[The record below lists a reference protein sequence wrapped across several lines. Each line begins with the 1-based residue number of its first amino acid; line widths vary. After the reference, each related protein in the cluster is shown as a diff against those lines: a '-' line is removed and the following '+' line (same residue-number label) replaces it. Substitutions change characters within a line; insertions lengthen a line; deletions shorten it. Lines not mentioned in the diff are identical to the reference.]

1 MTAATPPKAVVI
13 SALGITQILA
23 WGSTYYL
30 LAVLA
35 EPIAAETGW
44 PLTMVVGGLTLGLI
58 AASFVSPRV
67 GNAIQATGGR
77 PVMSASS
84 LIMAA
89 GLAGLAFVDHPAL
102 YFAVWILLG
111 IGMGAGLYDAAFATL
126 GRLYGKDARGAITAL
141 TLHGGFASTLCWP
154 LSAFLVETLGWRGA
168 CLTYAGI
175 HLFINL
181 PLHVFALPR
190 FAPDDPARP
199 RQSRREILG
208 ALLRGRE
215 KSVAPITLPQR
226 DRLVFALLATG
237 LTVGGI
243 ASAVLSVHLLTVLQA
258 REIALAAAVGLGALV
273 GPSQVGGRILE
284 MLIGRRFHPLWTAAV
299 SAILI
304 FAGVSLLAGHTPLI
318 ALALVLY
325 GAGIGIR
332 SIVRGTLPL
341 ALFDPQIYATLMGR
355 LAAPILLVGALS
367 PLAAA
372 WIIDAFGTDT
382 LLMVIVGLCVTDII
396 LFGLVAL
403 AARRRAQQDATAQV
417 AEPEAAVETTGIGQE
432 TPVPPRPQ

>member
-1 MTAATPPKAVVI
+1 MTRMTPPRAVVI

-35 EPIAAETGW
+35 EPIARETGW

-58 AASFVSPRV
+58 AASIVSPRV

-141 TLHGGFASTLCWP
+141 TLYGGFASTLCWP

-168 CLTYAGI
+168 CLTYAGV

-190 FAPDDPARP
+190 FAPEDPARP

-215 KSVAPITLPQR
+215 SGGARMTLPQG
-226 DRLVFALLATG
+226 DRLLFALLATG
-237 LTVGGI
+237 LTIGGI

-258 REIALAAAVGLGALV
+258 RDIALAAAVGLGALV

-284 MLIGRRFHPLWTAAV
+284 MLIGRKFHPLWTAFA
-299 SAILI
+299 SAMLIL
-304 FAGVSLLAGHTPLI
+304 AGVSLLAGHAPLI
-318 ALALVLY
+318 ALALIFY

-341 ALFDPQIYATLMGR
+341 ALFDPGIYATMMGR

-372 WIIDAFGTDT
+372 WIIDAFGTDA
-382 LLMVIVGLCVTDII
+382 LLAI
-396 LFGLVAL
+396 LVAL
-403 AARRRAQQDATAQV
+403 CGLDVALMAAVAWAAARRARQALNGAPAD
-417 AEPEAAVETTGIGQE
+417 
-432 TPVPPRPQ
+432 PQT

>member
-1 MTAATPPKAVVI
+1 MIAATVPRKAVVI

-35 EPIAAETGW
+35 EPIARETGW

-89 GLAGLAFVDHPAL
+89 GLAGLAFVNHPAL
-102 YFAVWILLG
+102 YFTVWILLG

-141 TLHGGFASTLCWP
+141 TLYGGFASTLCWP

-199 RQSRREILG
+199 RQSRREVLT

-215 KSVAPITLPQR
+215 SSGARITLPES

-237 LTVGGI
+237 LTIGGI

-284 MLIGRRFHPLWTAAV
+284 MLIGRRFHPLWTALA
-299 SAILI
+299 SALLI
-304 FAGVSLLAGHTPLI
+304 CAGVGLLAGHAPLI

-341 ALFDPQIYATLMGR
+341 ALFDSGIYATMMGR
-355 LAAPILLVGALS
+355 LAAPILLLGALS

-372 WIIDAFGTDT
+372 WIIDAFGTDA
-382 LLMVIVGLCVTDII
+382 LLVI
-396 LFGLVAL
+396 LVAL
-403 AARRRAQQDATAQV
+403 CGVDVALIAAVAWAAARRARQALSGAPADSQT
-417 AEPEAAVETTGIGQE
+417 
-432 TPVPPRPQ
+432 

>member
-1 MTAATPPKAVVI
+1 MTRMTPPRAVVI

-35 EPIAAETGW
+35 EPIARETGW

-58 AASFVSPRV
+58 AASIVSPRV

-141 TLHGGFASTLCWP
+141 TLYGGFASTLCWP

-168 CLTYAGI
+168 CLTYAGV

-190 FAPDDPARP
+190 FAPEDPARP

-215 KSVAPITLPQR
+215 SGGARMTLPQG
-226 DRLVFALLATG
+226 DRLLFALLATG
-237 LTVGGI
+237 LTIGGI

-258 REIALAAAVGLGALV
+258 RDIALAAAVGLGALV

-284 MLIGRRFHPLWTAAV
+284 MLIGRKFHPLWTAFA
-299 SAILI
+299 SAMLIL
-304 FAGVSLLAGHTPLI
+304 AGVSLLAGHAPLI
-318 ALALVLY
+318 ALALIFY

-341 ALFDPQIYATLMGR
+341 ALFDPGIYATMMGR

-372 WIIDAFGTDT
+372 WIIDAFGTDA
-382 LLMVIVGLCVTDII
+382 LLAI
-396 LFGLVAL
+396 LVAL
-403 AARRRAQQDATAQV
+403 CGLDVALMAAVAWAAARRARQAL
-417 AEPEAAVETTGIGQE
+417 TGA
-432 TPVPPRPQ
+432 PADPQT

>member
-1 MTAATPPKAVVI
+1 MTRMTPPRAVVI
-13 SALGITQILA
+13 SALGVTQILA

-35 EPIAAETGW
+35 EPIARETGW

-58 AASFVSPRV
+58 AASIVSPRV

-102 YFAVWILLG
+102 YFTVWILLG

-141 TLHGGFASTLCWP
+141 TLYGGFASTLCWP

-168 CLTYAGI
+168 CLTYAAI
-175 HLFINL
+175 HLFVNL

-190 FAPDDPARP
+190 VPPDDPARP
-199 RQSRREILG
+199 RQSRSQILT

-215 KSVAPITLPQR
+215 SDGVRVTLPQE

-237 LTVGGI
+237 LTIGGI

-258 REIALAAAVGLGALV
+258 RDIALATAVGLGALV
-273 GPSQVGGRILE
+273 GPSQVSGRILE
-284 MLIGRRFHPLWTAAV
+284 MLIGRRFHPLWTALA
-299 SAILI
+299 SALLI
-304 FAGVSLLAGHTPLI
+304 CTGVGLLACHAPMI

-341 ALFDPQIYATLMGR
+341 ALFDPGIYATMMGR
-355 LAAPILLVGALS
+355 LAAPILLLGALS

-372 WIIDAFGTDT
+372 WIIDAFGPD
-382 LLMVIVGLCVTDII
+382 LLLFILVALCLTDII
-396 LFGLVAL
+396 LIGLVAL
-403 AARRRAQQDATAQV
+403 AAQRRARLQAQA
-417 AEPEAAVETTGIGQE
+417 AEPEGVAAVVGSGQK

>member
-1 MTAATPPKAVVI
+1 MPATPPRAVVI
-13 SALGITQILA
+13 SALGVTQILA

-44 PLTMVVGGLTLGLI
+44 SLAMVVGGLTLGLI
-58 AASFVSPRV
+58 AASFVSRRV

-89 GLAGLAFVDHPAL
+89 GLAGLAFVDHPGL
-102 YFAVWILLG
+102 YFAIWILLG

-126 GRLYGKDARGAITAL
+126 GRLYGKEARGAITAL
-141 TLHGGFASTLCWP
+141 TLYGGFASTLCWP
-154 LSAFLVETLGWRGA
+154 LSAFLVEALGWRGA
-168 CLTYAGI
+168 CLTYAGV
-175 HLFINL
+175 HLLINL
-181 PLHVFALPR
+181 PLHFFALPR
-190 FAPDDPARP
+190 RPPDDPARP
-199 RQSRREILG
+199 PQSRREILA

-215 KSVAPITLPQR
+215 RGAAQISLPAS
-226 DRLVFALLATG
+226 DRLLFTLLATG
-237 LTVGGI
+237 LTIGGI

-258 REIALAAAVGLGALV
+258 RDIALAAAVGLGALV

-284 MLIGRRFHPLWTAAV
+284 MLIGRRFHPLWTALA
-299 SAILI
+299 SALLI
-304 FAGVSLLAGHTPLI
+304 FAGVTMLAGHAPLI

-341 ALFDPQIYATLMGR
+341 ALFDPQIFATLMGR

-372 WIIDAFGTDT
+372 WIIDAFGAD
-382 LLMVIVGLCVTDII
+382 LL
-396 LFGLVAL
+396 LFILVAL
-403 AARRRAQQDATAQV
+403 CAIDVALVAAIAWAAARRERLNLSGA
-417 AEPEAAVETTGIGQE
+417 
-432 TPVPPRPQ
+432 PVDPQT

>member
-1 MTAATPPKAVVI
+1 MTRMTPPRAVVI

-35 EPIAAETGW
+35 EPIARETGW

-58 AASFVSPRV
+58 AASVVSPRV

-84 LIMAA
+84 LIMAT

-102 YFAVWILLG
+102 YFTVWVLLG

-126 GRLYGKDARGAITAL
+126 GRLYGKDARGGITAL
-141 TLHGGFASTLCWP
+141 TLYGGFASTLCWP

-199 RQSRREILG
+199 RQSRREVLT

-215 KSVAPITLPQR
+215 SSGARITLPES

-237 LTVGGI
+237 LTIGGI

-258 REIALAAAVGLGALV
+258 RDIALAAAVGLGALV
-273 GPSQVGGRILE
+273 GPSQVGGRVLE
-284 MLIGRRFHPLWTAAV
+284 MLIGRKFHPLWTAVV

-304 FAGVSLLAGHTPLI
+304 FAGVTLLAGHAPLI
-318 ALALVLY
+318 ALALMLY

-341 ALFDPQIYATLMGR
+341 ALFDPGIYATMMGR
-355 LAAPILLVGALS
+355 LAAPILLLGALS

-372 WIIDAFGTDT
+372 WIIDAFGPD
-382 LLMVIVGLCVTDII
+382 LLLVILVALCLTDII
-396 LFGLVAL
+396 LIGLVAL
-403 AARRRAQQDATAQV
+403 AAQRRARLQAQA
-417 AEPEAAVETTGIGQE
+417 AEPEGVAAVAGSGQE

>member
-1 MTAATPPKAVVI
+1 MTRMTPPRAVVI

-35 EPIAAETGW
+35 EPIARETGW

-58 AASFVSPRV
+58 AASVVSPRV

-84 LIMAA
+84 LIMAT
-89 GLAGLAFVDHPAL
+89 GLAGLAFVEHPAL
-102 YFAVWILLG
+102 YFTVWVLLG

-141 TLHGGFASTLCWP
+141 TLYGGFASTLCWP

-199 RQSRREILG
+199 RQSRREVLT

-215 KSVAPITLPQR
+215 SSGARITLPES

-237 LTVGGI
+237 LTIGGI

-258 REIALAAAVGLGALV
+258 RDIALAAAVGLGALV

-284 MLIGRRFHPLWTAAV
+284 MLIGRKFHPLWTAAV

-304 FAGVSLLAGHTPLI
+304 FAGVTLLAGHAPLI
-318 ALALVLY
+318 ALALMLY

-341 ALFDPQIYATLMGR
+341 ALFDPGIYATMMGR
-355 LAAPILLVGALS
+355 LAAPILLLGALS

-372 WIIDAFGTDT
+372 WIIDAFGPD
-382 LLMVIVGLCVTDII
+382 LLLVILVALCLTDII
-396 LFGLVAL
+396 LIGLVAL
-403 AARRRAQQDATAQV
+403 AAQRRARLQAQA
-417 AEPEAAVETTGIGQE
+417 AEPEGVAAVAGSGQE

>member
-1 MTAATPPKAVVI
+1 MTRMTPPRAVVI
-13 SALGITQILA
+13 SALGVTQILA

-35 EPIAAETGW
+35 EPIARETGW

-58 AASFVSPRV
+58 AASIVSPRV

-102 YFAVWILLG
+102 YFTVWILLG

-141 TLHGGFASTLCWP
+141 TLYGGFASTLCWP

-168 CLTYAGI
+168 CLTYAAI
-175 HLFINL
+175 HLFVNL

-190 FAPDDPARP
+190 VPPDDPARP
-199 RQSRREILG
+199 RQSRSQILT

-215 KSVAPITLPQR
+215 SDGVHVTLPQE

-237 LTVGGI
+237 LTIGGI

-258 REIALAAAVGLGALV
+258 RDIALAAAVGLGALV
-273 GPSQVGGRILE
+273 GPSQVSGRILE
-284 MLIGRRFHPLWTAAV
+284 MLIGRRFHPLWTALA
-299 SAILI
+299 SALLI
-304 FAGVSLLAGHTPLI
+304 CTGVGLLAGHAPMI

-341 ALFDPQIYATLMGR
+341 ALFDPGIYATMMGR
-355 LAAPILLVGALS
+355 LAAPILLLGALS

-372 WIIDAFGTDT
+372 WIIDAFGPD
-382 LLMVIVGLCVTDII
+382 LLLFILVALCLTDII
-396 LFGLVAL
+396 LIGLVAL
-403 AARRRAQQDATAQV
+403 AAQRRARLQAQA
-417 AEPEAAVETTGIGQE
+417 AEPEGVAAVVGSGQK

>member
-1 MTAATPPKAVVI
+1 MTRMTPPRAVVI

-35 EPIAAETGW
+35 EPIARETGW

-58 AASFVSPRV
+58 AASVVSPRV

-84 LIMAA
+84 LIMAT

-102 YFAVWILLG
+102 YFTVWVLLG

-141 TLHGGFASTLCWP
+141 TLYGGFASTLCWP

-199 RQSRREILG
+199 RQSRREVLT

-215 KSVAPITLPQR
+215 SSGARITLPES

-237 LTVGGI
+237 LTIGGI

-258 REIALAAAVGLGALV
+258 RDIALAAAVGLGALV

-284 MLIGRRFHPLWTAAV
+284 MLIGRKFHPLWTAAV

-304 FAGVSLLAGHTPLI
+304 FAGVTLLAGHAPLI
-318 ALALVLY
+318 ALALMLY

-341 ALFDPQIYATLMGR
+341 ALFDPGIYATMMGR
-355 LAAPILLVGALS
+355 LAAPILLLGALS

-372 WIIDAFGTDT
+372 WIIDAFGPD
-382 LLMVIVGLCVTDII
+382 LLLVILVALCLTDII
-396 LFGLVAL
+396 LIGLVAL
-403 AARRRAQQDATAQV
+403 AAQRRARLQAQA
-417 AEPEAAVETTGIGQE
+417 AEPEGVAAVAGSGQE

>member
-1 MTAATPPKAVVI
+1 MTRMTPPRAVVI

-35 EPIAAETGW
+35 EPIARETGW

-58 AASFVSPRV
+58 AASIVSPRV

-141 TLHGGFASTLCWP
+141 TLYGGFASTLCWP

-190 FAPDDPARP
+190 FAPEDPARP

-215 KSVAPITLPQR
+215 SGGARMTLPQG
-226 DRLVFALLATG
+226 DRLLFALLATG
-237 LTVGGI
+237 LTIGGI

-258 REIALAAAVGLGALV
+258 RDIALAAAVGLGALV

-284 MLIGRRFHPLWTAAV
+284 MLIGRKFHPLWTAFA
-299 SAILI
+299 SAMLIL
-304 FAGVSLLAGHTPLI
+304 AGVSLLAGHAPLI
-318 ALALVLY
+318 ALALIFY

-341 ALFDPQIYATLMGR
+341 ALFDPGIYATMMGR

-372 WIIDAFGTDT
+372 WIIDAFGTNA
-382 LLMVIVGLCVTDII
+382 LLAI
-396 LFGLVAL
+396 LVAL
-403 AARRRAQQDATAQV
+403 CGLDVALMAAVAWAAARRARQALNGAPAD
-417 AEPEAAVETTGIGQE
+417 
-432 TPVPPRPQ
+432 PQT

>member
-1 MTAATPPKAVVI
+1 MI
-13 SALGITQILA
+13 SALGVTQILA

-44 PLTMVVGGLTLGLI
+44 SLAMVVGGLTLGLI

-89 GLAGLAFVDHPAL
+89 GLAGLAFVDHPGL
-102 YFAVWILLG
+102 YFAIWILLG

-126 GRLYGKDARGAITAL
+126 GRLYGKEARGAITAL
-141 TLHGGFASTLCWP
+141 TLYGGFASTLCWP

-168 CLTYAGI
+168 CLTYAGV
-175 HLFINL
+175 HLLINL
-181 PLHVFALPR
+181 PLHLFALPR
-190 FAPDDPARP
+190 RPPDDPARP
-199 RQSRREILG
+199 PQSRREILA

-215 KSVAPITLPQR
+215 RGAAQIALPAS
-226 DRLVFALLATG
+226 DRLLFTLLATG
-237 LTVGGI
+237 LTIGGI

-258 REIALAAAVGLGALV
+258 RDIALAAAVGLGALV

-284 MLIGRRFHPLWTAAV
+284 MLIGRRFHPLWTALA
-299 SAILI
+299 SALLI
-304 FAGVSLLAGHTPLI
+304 FAGVTMLAGHAPLI

-341 ALFDPQIYATLMGR
+341 ALFDPQIFATVMGR

-372 WIIDAFGTDT
+372 WIIDAYGTDAM
-382 LLMVIVGLCVTDII
+382 LAIIVGLCLADI
-396 LFGLVAL
+396 LLVGLVAL
-403 AARRRAQQDATAQV
+403 AARKRGREATG
-417 AEPEAAVETTGIGQE
+417 AVSGG
-432 TPVPPRPQ
+432 

>member
-1 MTAATPPKAVVI
+1 MTRMTPPRAVVI
-13 SALGITQILA
+13 SALGVTQILA

-35 EPIAAETGW
+35 EPIARETGW

-58 AASFVSPRV
+58 AASVVSPRV

-102 YFAVWILLG
+102 YFTVWILLG

-126 GRLYGKDARGAITAL
+126 GRLYGKEARGAITAL
-141 TLHGGFASTLCWP
+141 TLYGGFASTLCWP

-168 CLTYAGI
+168 CLTYAGM
-175 HLFINL
+175 HLAINL

-190 FAPDDPARP
+190 VPPDDPARP
-199 RQSRREILG
+199 RQSRGQILA

-215 KSVAPITLPQR
+215 SEGGRITLPQE
-226 DRLVFALLATG
+226 DRLVFTLLATG
-237 LTVGGI
+237 LTIGGI

-258 REIALAAAVGLGALV
+258 RDIALAAAVGLGALV
-273 GPSQVGGRILE
+273 GPSQVSGRILE
-284 MLIGRRFHPLWTAAV
+284 MLIGRRFHPLWTALA
-299 SAILI
+299 SALLI
-304 FAGVSLLAGHTPLI
+304 CAGVGLLAGHAPLI

-341 ALFDPQIYATLMGR
+341 ALFDPGIYATMMGR
-355 LAAPILLVGALS
+355 LAAPILLLGALS

-372 WIIDAFGTDT
+372 WIIDAFGPD
-382 LLMVIVGLCVTDII
+382 LLLVILVALCLTDII
-396 LFGLVAL
+396 LIGLVAL
-403 AARRRAQQDATAQV
+403 AAQRRARLQAQA
-417 AEPEAAVETTGIGQE
+417 AEPEGVAAVAGSGQE

>member
-1 MTAATPPKAVVI
+1 VIPAVPPRAVVI
-13 SALGITQILA
+13 SALGVTQILA

-44 PLTMVVGGLTLGLI
+44 SLAMVVGGLTLGLI
-58 AASFVSPRV
+58 AASLVSPRI

-89 GLAGLAFVDHPAL
+89 GLAGLAFVDSPGL
-102 YFAVWILLG
+102 YFAIWIVLG

-126 GRLYGKDARGAITAL
+126 GRLYGKEARGAITAL
-141 TLHGGFASTLCWP
+141 TLYGGFASTLCWP

-168 CLTYAGI
+168 CLTYAGV
-175 HLFINL
+175 HLLINL
-181 PLHVFALPR
+181 PLYLFALPR
-190 FAPDDPARP
+190 RPPDDPARP
-199 RQSRREILG
+199 PQSRREILA

-215 KSVAPITLPQR
+215 RGAAQISLPAS
-226 DRLVFALLATG
+226 DRLLFILLATG
-237 LTVGGI
+237 LTIGGI
-243 ASAVLSVHLLTVLQA
+243 ASAVLSVHLLAVLQA
-258 REIALAAAVGLGALV
+258 RDIALAAAVGLGALV

-284 MLIGRRFHPLWTAAV
+284 MLIGRRFHPLWTALA
-299 SAILI
+299 SALLI
-304 FAGVSLLAGHTPLI
+304 FAGVSMLAGHAPLI

-341 ALFDPQIYATLMGR
+341 ALFDPQIFATVMGR

-372 WIIDAFGTDT
+372 WIIDAYGTDT
-382 LLMVIVGLCVTDII
+382 LLAIIVGLCLADI
-396 LFGLVAL
+396 LLVAL
-403 AARRRAQQDATAQV
+403 VAIATKRRLRDT
-417 AEPEAAVETTGIGQE
+417 EGAVSGG
-432 TPVPPRPQ
+432 

>member
-1 MTAATPPKAVVI
+1 MTPPRAVVI
-13 SALGITQILA
+13 SALGVTQILA

-35 EPIAAETGW
+35 EPIARETGW

-58 AASFVSPRV
+58 AASIVSPRV

-102 YFAVWILLG
+102 YFTVWILLG

-141 TLHGGFASTLCWP
+141 TLYGGFASTLCWP

-168 CLTYAGI
+168 CLTYAAI
-175 HLFINL
+175 HLFVNL

-190 FAPDDPARP
+190 VPPDDPARP
-199 RQSRREILG
+199 RQSRSQILT

-215 KSVAPITLPQR
+215 SDGVRVTLPQE

-237 LTVGGI
+237 LTIGGI

-258 REIALAAAVGLGALV
+258 RDIALATAVGLGALV
-273 GPSQVGGRILE
+273 GPSQVSGRILE
-284 MLIGRRFHPLWTAAV
+284 MLIGRRFHPLWTALA
-299 SAILI
+299 SALLI
-304 FAGVSLLAGHTPLI
+304 CTGVGLLACHAPMI

-341 ALFDPQIYATLMGR
+341 ALFDPGIYATMMGR
-355 LAAPILLVGALS
+355 LAAPILLLGALS

-372 WIIDAFGTDT
+372 WIIDAFGPD
-382 LLMVIVGLCVTDII
+382 LLLFILVALCLTDII
-396 LFGLVAL
+396 LIGLVAL
-403 AARRRAQQDATAQV
+403 AAQRRARLQAQA
-417 AEPEAAVETTGIGQE
+417 AEPEGVAAVVGSGQK

>member
-1 MTAATPPKAVVI
+1 MTRMTPPRAVVI
-13 SALGITQILA
+13 SALGVTQILA

-35 EPIAAETGW
+35 EPIARETGW

-58 AASFVSPRV
+58 AASIVSPRV

-102 YFAVWILLG
+102 YFTVWILLG

-141 TLHGGFASTLCWP
+141 TLYGGFASTLCWP

-168 CLTYAGI
+168 CLTYAAI
-175 HLFINL
+175 HLFVNL

-190 FAPDDPARP
+190 VPPDDPARP
-199 RQSRREILG
+199 RQSRSQILT

-215 KSVAPITLPQR
+215 SDGVHVTLPQE

-237 LTVGGI
+237 LTIGGI

-258 REIALAAAVGLGALV
+258 RDIALATAVGLGALV
-273 GPSQVGGRILE
+273 GPSQVSGRILE
-284 MLIGRRFHPLWTAAV
+284 MLIGRRFHPLWTALA
-299 SAILI
+299 SALLI
-304 FAGVSLLAGHTPLI
+304 CTGVGLLACHAPMI

-341 ALFDPQIYATLMGR
+341 ALFDPGIYATMMGR
-355 LAAPILLVGALS
+355 LAAPILLLGALS

-372 WIIDAFGTDT
+372 WIIDAFGPD
-382 LLMVIVGLCVTDII
+382 LLLFILVALCLTDII
-396 LFGLVAL
+396 LIGLVAL
-403 AARRRAQQDATAQV
+403 AAQRRARLQAQA
-417 AEPEAAVETTGIGQE
+417 AEPEGVAAVVGSGQK

>member
-1 MTAATPPKAVVI
+1 MTRMTPPRAVVI
-13 SALGITQILA
+13 SALGVTQILA

-35 EPIAAETGW
+35 EPIARETGW

-58 AASFVSPRV
+58 AASIVSPRV

-102 YFAVWILLG
+102 YFTVWILLG

-141 TLHGGFASTLCWP
+141 TLYGGFASTLCWP

-168 CLTYAGI
+168 CLTYAAI
-175 HLFINL
+175 HLFVNL

-190 FAPDDPARP
+190 VPPDDPARP
-199 RQSRREILG
+199 RQSRSQILT

-215 KSVAPITLPQR
+215 SDGVRVTLPQE

-237 LTVGGI
+237 LTIGGI

-258 REIALAAAVGLGALV
+258 RDIALAAAVGLGALV
-273 GPSQVGGRILE
+273 GPSQVSGRILE
-284 MLIGRRFHPLWTAAV
+284 MLIGRRFHPLWTALA
-299 SAILI
+299 SALLI
-304 FAGVSLLAGHTPLI
+304 CTGVGLLAGHAPMI

-341 ALFDPQIYATLMGR
+341 ALFDPGIYATMMGR
-355 LAAPILLVGALS
+355 LAAPILLLGALS

-372 WIIDAFGTDT
+372 WIIDAFGPD
-382 LLMVIVGLCVTDII
+382 LLLFILVALCLTDII
-396 LFGLVAL
+396 LIGLVAL
-403 AARRRAQQDATAQV
+403 AAQRRARLQAQA
-417 AEPEAAVETTGIGQE
+417 AEPEGVAAVVGSGQK

>member
-1 MTAATPPKAVVI
+1 MTRMTPPRAVVI

-35 EPIAAETGW
+35 EPIARETGW
-44 PLTMVVGGLTLGLI
+44 PLTMVVAGLTLGLI

-89 GLAGLAFVDHPAL
+89 GLAGLAFVDHAGL

-141 TLHGGFASTLCWP
+141 TLYGGFASTLCWP

-199 RQSRREILG
+199 RQSRREVLT

-215 KSVAPITLPQR
+215 SGGVRITLPQS
-226 DRLVFALLATG
+226 DRLLFALLATG
-237 LTVGGI
+237 LTIGGI

-258 REIALAAAVGLGALV
+258 RDIALAAAVGLGALV

-284 MLIGRRFHPLWTAAV
+284 MLIGRRFHPLWTALA
-299 SAILI
+299 SALLIL
-304 FAGVSLLAGHTPLI
+304 AGVSLLAGHAPLV
-318 ALALVLY
+318 ALALILY

-341 ALFDPQIYATLMGR
+341 ALFDPGIYATMMGR

-372 WIIDAFGTDT
+372 WIIDAFGTDA
-382 LLMVIVGLCVTDII
+382 LLVVLVSLCGVDVA
-396 LFGLVAL
+396 LVAAVAWA
-403 AARRRAQQDATAQV
+403 AARRARQALSDA
-417 AEPEAAVETTGIGQE
+417 PGD
-432 TPVPPRPQ
+432 PQT

>member
-1 MTAATPPKAVVI
+1 MTRMTPPRAVVI

-35 EPIAAETGW
+35 EPIARETGW

-58 AASFVSPRV
+58 AASIVSPRV

-126 GRLYGKDARGAITAL
+126 GRLYGKEARGAITAL
-141 TLHGGFASTLCWP
+141 TLYGGFASTLCWP

-190 FAPDDPARP
+190 FAPEDPARP

-215 KSVAPITLPQR
+215 SGGARMTLPQG
-226 DRLVFALLATG
+226 DRLLFALLATG
-237 LTVGGI
+237 LTIGGI

-258 REIALAAAVGLGALV
+258 RDIALAAAVGLGALV

-284 MLIGRRFHPLWTAAV
+284 MLIGRKFHPLWTAFA
-299 SAILI
+299 SAMLIL
-304 FAGVSLLAGHTPLI
+304 AGVSLLAGHAPLI
-318 ALALVLY
+318 ALALIFY

-341 ALFDPQIYATLMGR
+341 ALFDPGIYATMMGR

-372 WIIDAFGTDT
+372 WIIDAFGTNA
-382 LLMVIVGLCVTDII
+382 LLAI
-396 LFGLVAL
+396 LVAL
-403 AARRRAQQDATAQV
+403 CGLDVALMAAVAWAAARRARHALNGAPAD
-417 AEPEAAVETTGIGQE
+417 
-432 TPVPPRPQ
+432 PQT

>member
-1 MTAATPPKAVVI
+1 MTRMTPPRAVVI
-13 SALGITQILA
+13 SALGVTQILA

-35 EPIAAETGW
+35 EPIARETGW

-58 AASFVSPRV
+58 AASIVSPRV

-102 YFAVWILLG
+102 YFTVWILLG

-141 TLHGGFASTLCWP
+141 TLYGGFASTLCWP

-168 CLTYAGI
+168 CLTYAAI
-175 HLFINL
+175 HLFVNL

-190 FAPDDPARP
+190 VPPDDPARP
-199 RQSRREILG
+199 RQSRSQILT

-215 KSVAPITLPQR
+215 SDGVRVTLPQE

-237 LTVGGI
+237 LTIGGI

-258 REIALAAAVGLGALV
+258 RDIALAAAVGLGALV
-273 GPSQVGGRILE
+273 GPSQVSGRILE
-284 MLIGRRFHPLWTAAV
+284 MLIGRRFHPLWTALA
-299 SAILI
+299 SALLI
-304 FAGVSLLAGHTPLI
+304 CTGVGLLACHAPMI

-341 ALFDPQIYATLMGR
+341 ALFDPGIYATMMGR
-355 LAAPILLVGALS
+355 LAAPILLLGALS

-372 WIIDAFGTDT
+372 WIIDAFGPD
-382 LLMVIVGLCVTDII
+382 LLLFILVALCLTDII
-396 LFGLVAL
+396 LIGLVAL
-403 AARRRAQQDATAQV
+403 AAQRRARLQAQA
-417 AEPEAAVETTGIGQE
+417 AEPEGVAAVVGSGQK

>member
-1 MTAATPPKAVVI
+1 MIPAAPPKAVVI

-44 PLTMVVGGLTLGLI
+44 SLAMVVGGLTLGLI
-58 AASFVSPRV
+58 AASLVSPRV

-89 GLAGLAFVDHPAL
+89 GLAGLAFVDHPGL
-102 YFAVWILLG
+102 YFAIWILLG

-126 GRLYGKDARGAITAL
+126 GRLYGKEARGAITAL
-141 TLHGGFASTLCWP
+141 TLYGGFASTLCWP

-168 CLTYAGI
+168 CLTYAGV
-175 HLFINL
+175 HLLINL
-181 PLHVFALPR
+181 PLHLFALPR
-190 FAPDDPARP
+190 RPPDDPARP
-199 RQSRREILG
+199 PQSRREILG
-208 ALLRGRE
+208 ALLRGR
-215 KSVAPITLPQR
+215 ARGAAQIALPAS
-226 DRLVFALLATG
+226 DRLLFTLLATG
-237 LTVGGI
+237 LTIGGI

-258 REIALAAAVGLGALV
+258 RDIALAAAVGLGALV

-284 MLIGRRFHPLWTAAV
+284 MLIGRRFHPLWTALA
-299 SAILI
+299 SALLI
-304 FAGVSLLAGHTPLI
+304 FAGVTMLAGHAPLI

-341 ALFDPQIYATLMGR
+341 ALFDPQIFAAVMGR

-372 WIIDAFGTDT
+372 WIIDAYGTDT
-382 LLMVIVGLCVTDII
+382 MLTIIVGLCLADI
-396 LFGLVAL
+396 LLVGLVAL
-403 AARRRAQQDATAQV
+403 AARKRGREATG
-417 AEPEAAVETTGIGQE
+417 AVSGG
-432 TPVPPRPQ
+432 

>member
-1 MTAATPPKAVVI
+1 MI
-13 SALGITQILA
+13 SALGVTQILA

-44 PLTMVVGGLTLGLI
+44 SLAMVVGGLTLGLI

-89 GLAGLAFVDHPAL
+89 GLAGLAFVDHPGL
-102 YFAVWILLG
+102 YFAIWILLG

-126 GRLYGKDARGAITAL
+126 GRLYGKEARGAITAL
-141 TLHGGFASTLCWP
+141 TLYGGFASTLCWP

-168 CLTYAGI
+168 CLTYAGV
-175 HLFINL
+175 HLLINL
-181 PLHVFALPR
+181 PLHLFALPR
-190 FAPDDPARP
+190 RPPDDPARP
-199 RQSRREILG
+199 PQSRREILA
-208 ALLRGRE
+208 ALLRGR
-215 KSVAPITLPQR
+215 ARGAAQIALPAS
-226 DRLVFALLATG
+226 DRLLFTLLATG
-237 LTVGGI
+237 LTIGGI

-258 REIALAAAVGLGALV
+258 RDIALAAAVGLGALV

-284 MLIGRRFHPLWTAAV
+284 MLIGRRFHPLWTALA
-299 SAILI
+299 SALLI
-304 FAGVSLLAGHTPLI
+304 FAGVTMLAGHAPLI

-341 ALFDPQIYATLMGR
+341 ALFDPQIFATVMGR

-372 WIIDAFGTDT
+372 WIIDAYGTDAM
-382 LLMVIVGLCVTDII
+382 LAIIVGLCLADI
-396 LFGLVAL
+396 LLVGLVAL
-403 AARRRAQQDATAQV
+403 AARKRGREATG
-417 AEPEAAVETTGIGQE
+417 AVSGG
-432 TPVPPRPQ
+432 

>member
-1 MTAATPPKAVVI
+1 MTRMTPPRAVVI

-35 EPIAAETGW
+35 EPIARETGW

-58 AASFVSPRV
+58 AASVVSPRV

-84 LIMAA
+84 LIMAT

-102 YFAVWILLG
+102 YFTVWVLLG

-141 TLHGGFASTLCWP
+141 TLYGGFASTLCWP

-199 RQSRREILG
+199 RQSRREVLT

-215 KSVAPITLPQR
+215 SSGARITLPES

-237 LTVGGI
+237 LTIGGI

-258 REIALAAAVGLGALV
+258 RDIALAAAVGLGALV
-273 GPSQVGGRILE
+273 GPSQVGGRVLE
-284 MLIGRRFHPLWTAAV
+284 MLIGRKFHPLWTAVV

-304 FAGVSLLAGHTPLI
+304 FAGVTLLAGHAPLI
-318 ALALVLY
+318 ALALMLY

-341 ALFDPQIYATLMGR
+341 ALFDPGIYATMMGR
-355 LAAPILLVGALS
+355 LAAPILLLGALS

-372 WIIDAFGTDT
+372 WIIDAFGPD
-382 LLMVIVGLCVTDII
+382 LLLVILVALCLTDII
-396 LFGLVAL
+396 LIGLVAL
-403 AARRRAQQDATAQV
+403 AAQRRARLQAQA
-417 AEPEAAVETTGIGQE
+417 AEPEGVAAVAGSGQE

>member
-1 MTAATPPKAVVI
+1 MTRMTPPRAVVI

-35 EPIAAETGW
+35 EPIARETGW

-58 AASFVSPRV
+58 AASIVSPRV

-89 GLAGLAFVDHPAL
+89 GLASLAFVDHPAL

-126 GRLYGKDARGAITAL
+126 GRLYGKEARGAITAL
-141 TLHGGFASTLCWP
+141 TLYGGFASTLCWP

-168 CLTYAGI
+168 CLTYAGV
-175 HLFINL
+175 HLAINL

-190 FAPDDPARP
+190 VPPDDPARP

-215 KSVAPITLPQR
+215 SGGARMTLPQG
-226 DRLVFALLATG
+226 DRLLFALLATG
-237 LTVGGI
+237 LTIGGI

-258 REIALAAAVGLGALV
+258 RDIALAAAVGLGALV

-284 MLIGRRFHPLWTAAV
+284 MLIGRKFHPLWTAFA
-299 SAILI
+299 SAMLIL
-304 FAGVSLLAGHTPLI
+304 AGVSLLAGHAPLI
-318 ALALVLY
+318 ALALIFY

-341 ALFDPQIYATLMGR
+341 ALFDPGIYATMMGR

-372 WIIDAFGTDT
+372 WIIDAFGTNA
-382 LLMVIVGLCVTDII
+382 LLAI
-396 LFGLVAL
+396 LVAL
-403 AARRRAQQDATAQV
+403 CGLDVALMAAVAWAAARRARQAL
-417 AEPEAAVETTGIGQE
+417 TGA
-432 TPVPPRPQ
+432 PADPQT

>member
-1 MTAATPPKAVVI
+1 MIAATVPRKAVVI

-35 EPIAAETGW
+35 EPIARETGW

-89 GLAGLAFVDHPAL
+89 GLAGLAFVNHPAL
-102 YFAVWILLG
+102 YFTVWILLG

-141 TLHGGFASTLCWP
+141 TLYGGFASTLCWP

-199 RQSRREILG
+199 RQSRREVLT

-215 KSVAPITLPQR
+215 SSGARITLPES

-237 LTVGGI
+237 LTIGGI

-258 REIALAAAVGLGALV
+258 RDIALAAAVGLGALV
-273 GPSQVGGRILE
+273 GPSQVGGRVLE
-284 MLIGRRFHPLWTAAV
+284 MLIGRKFHPLWTAVV

-304 FAGVSLLAGHTPLI
+304 FAGVTLLAGHAPLI
-318 ALALVLY
+318 ALALMLY

-341 ALFDPQIYATLMGR
+341 ALFDPGIYATMMGR
-355 LAAPILLVGALS
+355 LAAPILLLGALS

-372 WIIDAFGTDT
+372 WIIDAFGPD
-382 LLMVIVGLCVTDII
+382 LLLVILVALCLTDII
-396 LFGLVAL
+396 LIGLVAL
-403 AARRRAQQDATAQV
+403 AAQRRARLQAQA
-417 AEPEAAVETTGIGQE
+417 AEPEGVAAVAGSGQE

>member
-1 MTAATPPKAVVI
+1 MTRMTPPRAVVI

-35 EPIAAETGW
+35 EPIARETGW
-44 PLTMVVGGLTLGLI
+44 PLAMVVGGLTLGLI
-58 AASFVSPRV
+58 AASIVSPRV

-89 GLAGLAFVDHPAL
+89 GLAGLAFVDHAAL
-102 YFAVWILLG
+102 YFAVWIVLG

-126 GRLYGKDARGAITAL
+126 GRLYGKDARVAITVL
-141 TLHGGFASTLCWP
+141 TLYGGFASTLCWP
-154 LSAFLVETLGWRGA
+154 LSAFLVDTLGWRGA

-190 FAPDDPARP
+190 FAPEDPARP

-215 KSVAPITLPQR
+215 SGGARMTLPQG
-226 DRLVFALLATG
+226 DRLLFALLATG
-237 LTVGGI
+237 LTIGGI

-258 REIALAAAVGLGALV
+258 RDIALAAAVGLGALV

-284 MLIGRRFHPLWTAAV
+284 MLIGRKFHLLWTALA

-304 FAGVSLLAGHTPLI
+304 FAGVILLAGNAPLI

-341 ALFDPQIYATLMGR
+341 ALFDPGIYATMMGR
-355 LAAPILLVGALS
+355 LAAPMLLVGALS

-382 LLMVIVGLCVTDII
+382 LLIVLVALSLTDII
-396 LFGLVAL
+396 LVGLVAL
-403 AARRRAQQDATAQV
+403 AAQRRARFEAQA
-417 AEPEAAVETTGIGQE
+417 AESEGVAAVAGSGQD